1 MTTKKK
7 NDTSKQLERLHELL
21 VAALIQRIEDGSAS
35 ASELA
40 VAAKLLKD
48 HGIVRLI
55 EPGDPDH
62 EKLRSAINSINSAE
76 IEEEFEAALANFVN

>member
-1 MTTKKK
+1 MTKK
-7 NDTSKQLERLHELL
+7 NATTQDLERLHELL
-21 VAALIQRIEDGSAS
+21 VAALITRLEGGAAS

-55 EPGDPDH
+55 EPSDPDH
-62 EKLRSAINSINSAE
+62 EKLRAAITSINNAE
-76 IEEEFEAALANFVN
+76 IEEEFDAALANFVN